1 MGGRKDIP
9 LFPPTPYSGV
19 LWRVLPKLASVS
31 PTLPI
36 LAGQSINDMSAV
48 QDEVTGLCMPV
59 DERQTVEVN
68 SAKPAFIRS
77 TYY

>member
-1 MGGRKDIP
+1 MDVRKDNP

-31 PTLPI
+31 PTLLI
-36 LAGQSINDMSAV
+36 LAGRSINDMSTV

-59 DERQTVEVN
+59 DE
-68 SAKPAFIRS
+68 
-77 TYY
+77 